1 MGQCLVPVAASKGS
15 TALQSRAQVAVLGNL
30 KEAIPGAAIFGRRH
44 AFLDQPEGLLAAA
57 ALFSLLVALAKL
69 QGAGTGRS

>member
-1 MGQCLVPVAASKGS
+1 MGQCLVPMAASKGS
-15 TALQSRAQVAVLGNL
+15 TALQSRAQVAVPGNL
-30 KEAIPGAAIFGRRH
+30 KEAIRGAAIFGRRH
-44 AFLDQPEGLLAAA
+44 ASPRPTGGLLAAA